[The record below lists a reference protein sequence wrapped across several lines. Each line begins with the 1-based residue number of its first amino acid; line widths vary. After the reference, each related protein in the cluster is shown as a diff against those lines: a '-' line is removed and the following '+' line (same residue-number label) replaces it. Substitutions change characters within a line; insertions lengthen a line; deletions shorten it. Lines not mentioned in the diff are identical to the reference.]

1 MRPEAYATF
10 PAVSGRAIADGVLA
24 ATAADLRRRGV
35 LLVEQGGRGGV
46 ADYTNCLAN
55 AVAERGIPITI
66 ATAED
71 HLYVPGPGV
80 RIATPF
86 AYVRGHSPA
95 ARLARRLRLGPV
107 LNGLRFLLALP
118 QLFRLARG
126 KAVVHTQGW
135 ERTSLGLVA
144 LLVLRASGAAGVY
157 TAHNTFERFTFELDS
172 TVIYPPLVHHT
183 IVHTHG
189 DRARIRRGP
198 VSVIPHGT
206 YGPLAQRAEPV
217 TREGAREA
225 LGLPGDALVVLL
237 FGVLRP
243 DKGLGDLL
251 EAATR
256 SPHWHVVVAGKE
268 DGALAAE
275 ASRLAAPALAG
286 RITVHEG
293 FQDIDAVG
301 RFFAAADLVALPYR
315 VASQSGVAHLAY
327 GFARPIVA
335 YPVGGLT
342 EAVIDGTT
350 GWLCTEPAP
359 AALAAALDAA
369 AAAGPEECRRRGEAG
384 REWATREFSWS
395 AIAASTED
403 VYLAA
408 MGRRAGAPDT
418 VAVSRS

>member
-157 TAHNTFERFTFELDS
+157 TAHNTFERFTF
-172 TVIYPPLVHHT
+172 
-183 IVHTHG
+183 
-189 DRARIRRGP
+189 
-198 VSVIPHGT
+198 
-206 YGPLAQRAEPV
+206 
-217 TREGAREA
+217 
-225 LGLPGDALVVLL
+225 
-237 FGVLRP
+237 
-243 DKGLGDLL
+243 
-251 EAATR
+251 
-256 SPHWHVVVAGKE
+256 
-268 DGALAAE
+268 
-275 ASRLAAPALAG
+275 
-286 RITVHEG
+286 
-293 FQDIDAVG
+293 
-301 RFFAAADLVALPYR
+301 
-315 VASQSGVAHLAY
+315 
-327 GFARPIVA
+327 
-335 YPVGGLT
+335 
-342 EAVIDGTT
+342 
-350 GWLCTEPAP
+350 
-359 AALAAALDAA
+359 
-369 AAAGPEECRRRGEAG
+369 
-384 REWATREFSWS
+384 
-395 AIAASTED
+395 
-403 VYLAA
+403 
-408 MGRRAGAPDT
+408 
-418 VAVSRS
+418 